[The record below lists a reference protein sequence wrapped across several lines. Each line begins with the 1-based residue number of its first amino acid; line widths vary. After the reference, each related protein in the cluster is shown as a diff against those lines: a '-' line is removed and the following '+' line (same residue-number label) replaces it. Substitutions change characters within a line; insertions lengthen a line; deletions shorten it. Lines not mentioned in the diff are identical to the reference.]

1 MTTPEQKGFP
11 LKRWLAAPLMVGALA
26 GGYGLAAAQTD
37 TPSTTDTTAAAT
49 GGTQAAAQ
57 DDSTS
62 TTVAPADD
70 GAGTPAPAAGA
81 PSEPRRSRGD
91 ETALTGD
98 TAEKVKAAALKAV
111 PGATVD
117 RVETDSD
124 GSPYEAHLT
133 KADGSHVTVKVNEAF
148 EVTSIE
154 TDEGHGRH
162 GPGHGGRGGP
172 GGGETALT
180 GETAEKV
187 KAAALKAVPGG
198 TVDRVETDSDGSPYE
213 AHMTKADGSHVTVK
227 VNEAFEVTSV
237 EADTHGP
244 RPGGDGQRPA

>member
-1 MTTPEQKGFP
+1 
-11 LKRWLAAPLMVGALA
+11 MVGALA

-37 TPSTTDTTAAAT
+37 TPSTKDTTAAAT

-57 DDSTS
+57 DESTS
-62 TTVAPADD
+62 TTVAPSDD
-70 GAGTPAPAAGA
+70 APGTPAAGA
-81 PSEPRRSRGD
+81 PGDPRRRRGD
-91 ETALTGD
+91 EAALTGD

-117 RVETDSD
+117 RVETDAD
-124 GSPYEAHLT
+124 GSPYEAHMT
-133 KADGSHVTVKVNEAF
+133 KADGTHVTVKVNEAF

-154 TDEGHGRH
+154 TDEGRGGHRPGR
-162 GPGHGGRGGP
+162 GPGG

-180 GETAEKV
+180 GETADKV
-187 KAAALKAVPGG
+187 KAAALKAVPDG
-198 TVDRVETDSDGSPYE
+198 TVDRVETDSEGSPYE
-213 AHMTKADGSHVTVK
+213 AHMTKTDGSHVTVK

-237 EADTHGP
+237 EADNHGP